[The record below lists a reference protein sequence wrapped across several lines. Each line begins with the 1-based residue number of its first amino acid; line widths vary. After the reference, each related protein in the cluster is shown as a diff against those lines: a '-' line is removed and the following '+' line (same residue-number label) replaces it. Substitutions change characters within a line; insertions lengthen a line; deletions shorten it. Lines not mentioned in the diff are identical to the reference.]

1 MSRSPDLARAGGVVL
16 RGCGQHGCHG
26 DTVVVPPRPAAGDL
40 PPVLDAS
47 AGGTDV
53 LACFVLDPRLEA
65 SSGPRRL
72 RFMCDSLRRLRE
84 DLDGRLFVTRGLP
97 ENRIPAIA
105 NEIDAS
111 AVHVSGIS
119 RRSGAGATSRCA
131 TPRATF
137 RYGGRAHRIWCRR
150 AGSPRTTAARTRS
163 SRRPSTDGAGPAAG
177 CPHS

>member
-84 DLDGRLFVTRGLP
+84 DLDGRLFVTAGGPRSEFLP
-97 ENRIPAIA
+97 SPTRSTPRQCM
-105 NEIDAS
+105 S
-111 AVHVSGIS
+111 RGIS